1 MKTPLRRRL
10 TGHYSVAS
18 ALEHMGPELRVQ
30 PDANLG
36 LQDLPSTVLFLHS
49 SSLSLAEAKN
59 LGQKSP
65 QPQMLH
71 TAWAAALLTFT
82 SPVDIT
88 LTYLS
93 SSFTSCPHHSKPVTW
108 TRGQLSPDWSS
119 CFYCARHSCSL
130 PDTSKGLPPSPILT
144 PNFKR

>member
-36 LQDLPSTVLFLHS
+36 LQDLPSAVLFLHS
-49 SSLSLAEAKN
+49 FLLSLAEAKN

-71 TAWAAALLTFT
+71 TASASALLTFT

-93 SSFTSCPHHSKPVTW
+93 GSFTSCSHHSEP
-108 TRGQLSPDWSS
+108 L
-119 CFYCARHSCSL
+119 L
-130 PDTSKGLPPSPILT
+130 PGHEGNSVLIGFPAFTVPATAVLYQT
-144 PNFKR
+144 PQRACPHLQS